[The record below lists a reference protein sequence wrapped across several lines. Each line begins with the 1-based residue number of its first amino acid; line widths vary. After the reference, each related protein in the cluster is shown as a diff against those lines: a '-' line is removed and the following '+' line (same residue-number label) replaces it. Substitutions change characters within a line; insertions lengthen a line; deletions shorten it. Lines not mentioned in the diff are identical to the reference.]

1 MTKSDTNK
9 AFCKTIISPRPAKGQ
24 AAVEFALILVFLM
37 AILLGV
43 LEVSRLMFIN
53 AEINNAARE
62 GARYASITPGVTET
76 ALRTYVRSKLTL
88 ANPAQVSV
96 LGPTYASDVRCVF
109 CQVSVTVQY
118 RWESFVA
125 LLNLGPIDLS
135 ATATKLVEN

>member
-1 MTKSDTNK
+1 MVKTAKSKEFANSFRSDK
-9 AFCKTIISPRPAKGQ
+9 PLKGQ

-62 GARYASITPGVTET
+62 GARYASITPGITDAT
-76 ALRTYVRSKLTL
+76 LRTYVRSKLAL

-96 LGPTYASDVRCVF
+96 TGPTYPGGVRCVF
-109 CQVSVTVQY
+109 CPVSVDVQY

-125 LLNLGPIDLS
+125 IPNLGPIDLS